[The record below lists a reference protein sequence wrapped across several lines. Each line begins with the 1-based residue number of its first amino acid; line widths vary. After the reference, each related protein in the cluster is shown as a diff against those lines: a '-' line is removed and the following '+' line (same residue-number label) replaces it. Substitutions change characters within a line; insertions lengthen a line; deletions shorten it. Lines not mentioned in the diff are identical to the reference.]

1 MSASATRPDHDVSP
15 ERPSPERV
23 SAVVVALALFGF
35 FAWVVLTLPIQP
47 ALILVVA
54 GTLAFVGWLAF
65 SYDHPVRS
73 RKVVATYLCAVSFQL
88 VHMAEEYTGGFP
100 HEIVQLFH
108 SSRPW
113 SERSFLL
120 TFVFGFG
127 ALWVLAGAGALYQVR
142 IANFMLWFYA
152 LGAGLLNAVAHFV
165 FPVLKGGYF
174 PGLYTAVGHLVLSA
188 LLLGLLVQE
197 SRRLRARPSWSRRRP
212 GGPARSRRSR
222 AS

>member
-1 MSASATRPDHDVSP
+1 MTGNGT
-15 ERPSPERV
+15 ERV
-23 SAVVVALALFGF
+23 SAVVVA
-35 FAWVVLTLPIQP
+35 
-47 ALILVVA
+47 
-54 GTLAFVGWLAF
+54 
-65 SYDHPVRS
+65 
-73 RKVVATYLCAVSFQL
+73 
-88 VHMAEEYTGGFP
+88 EEYTGRFP

-127 ALWVLAGAGALYQVR
+127 ALWVLAAAGALYQVR

-165 FPVLKGGYF
+165 FPFLKGGYF
-174 PGLYTAVGHLVLSA
+174 PGLGTAGGHLVLSA
-188 LLLGLLVQE
+188 LLVYFLVQE
-197 SRRLRARPSWSRRRP
+197 SGRRKAEARLARPSSSPRPSPGRARPRTP
-212 GGPARSRRSR
+212 R

>member
-1 MSASATRPDHDVSP
+1 MTGNRT
-15 ERPSPERV
+15 ERV
-23 SAVVVALALFGF
+23 SAVVVAVALLGF
-35 FAWVVLTLPIQP
+35 FAWVLLTLPIQP

-54 GTLAFVGWLAF
+54 GTLAWVGWVTTGYA
-65 SYDHPVRS
+65 HPVRS
-73 RKVVATYLCAVSFQL
+73 RKVIATYLCAVSFQFI
-88 VHMAEEYTGGFP
+88 HMAEEYTGGFP

-127 ALWVLAGAGALYQVR
+127 ALWVLAAAGALYQVR

-174 PGLYTAVGHLVLSA
+174 PGLWTAGGHLVLSA
-188 LLLGLLVQE
+188 LLVYLLVQE
-197 SRRLRARPSWSRRRP
+197 SGRRKAEARLARPSWSRRSSPGRARP
-212 GGPARSRRSR
+212 RTPR

>member
-1 MSASATRPDHDVSP
+1 MTGNRT
-15 ERPSPERV
+15 ERV
-23 SAVVVALALFGF
+23 SAVVVAAALLGF
-35 FAWVVLTLPIQP
+35 FAWVLLTLPIQP

-54 GTLAFVGWLAF
+54 GTLAWVGWVTT
-65 SYDHPVRS
+65 SYAHPVRS
-73 RKVVATYLCAVSFQL
+73 RKVIATYLCAVSFQL

-127 ALWVLAGAGALYQVR
+127 ALWVLAAAGALYQVR

-174 PGLYTAVGHLVLSA
+174 PGLWTAGGHLVLSA
-188 LLLGLLVQE
+188 LLVYFLVEE
-197 SRRLRARPSWSRRRP
+197 SRRLKAEARLVRPSSSRRPSPGRARPP
-212 GGPARSRRSR
+212 TPR

>member
-1 MSASATRPDHDVSP
+1 MSASVTRPDHDVLP

-73 RKVVATYLCAVSFQL
+73 RKVVAT
-88 VHMAEEYTGGFP
+88 
-100 HEIVQLFH
+100 
-108 SSRPW
+108 
-113 SERSFLL
+113 
-120 TFVFGFG
+120 FVFGFG

-142 IANFMLWFYA
+142 IANFMLWFHA

-212 GGPARSRRSR
+212 PAPARPRTSR

>member
-1 MSASATRPDHDVSP
+1 MSSTSP
-15 ERPSPERV
+15 EPEKL
-23 SAVVVALALFGF
+23 SAVVVALLLLGL
-35 FAWVVLTLPIQP
+35 FAWALLTLPIPP
-47 ALILVVA
+47 AIILVVA
-54 GTLAFVGWLAF
+54 GTLAWVGWVRVGYA
-65 SYDHPVRS
+65 HPVRS
-73 RKVVATYLCAVSFQL
+73 RKVIATYLCAVSFQL
-88 VHMAEEYTGGFP
+88 IHMAEEYTGGFP

-174 PGLYTAVGHLVLSA
+174 PGLYTALGHLLLSA
-188 LLLGLLVQE
+188 LLLYLLVQE
-197 SRRLRARPSWSRRRP
+197 SREPAGSLRPSASRRPLPDRARRP
-212 GGPARSRRSR
+212 TSR

>member
-1 MSASATRPDHDVSP
+1 MSTTSTASAGP
-15 ERPSPERV
+15 ERL
-23 SAVVVALALFGF
+23 SAVVVALLLLGF
-35 FAWVVLTLPIQP
+35 FAWVLLTLPIQP
-47 ALILVVA
+47 AVILVVA
-54 GTLAFVGWLAF
+54 GTLAWVGWVRF
-65 SYDHPVRS
+65 SYAHPVRS
-73 RKVVATYLCAVSFQL
+73 RKVIATYLCAVSFQL

-127 ALWVLAGAGALYQVR
+127 ALWVLAAAGALYQVR
-142 IANFMLWFYA
+142 IANFWLWFYA

-174 PGLYTAVGHLVLSA
+174 PGLYTAVGHLVLSV
-188 LLLGLLVQE
+188 LLLYLLVQE
-197 SRRLRARPSWSRRRP
+197 SRDAAGAVRPSASRRALAAPARPP
-212 GGPARSRRSR
+212 TSR

>member
-1 MSASATRPDHDVSP
+1 MTAMSPS
-15 ERPSPERV
+15 PSPEKR
-23 SAVVVALALFGF
+23 SAAAVAVLLLGF
-35 FAWVVLTLPIQP
+35 FAWVLLTLPIPP

-54 GTLAFVGWLAF
+54 GTLAWVGWVRI
-65 SYDHPVRS
+65 SYDRPVRS
-73 RKVVATYLCAVSFQL
+73 RRVIATYLCAVAFQL
-88 VHMAEEYTGGFP
+88 LHMAEEYTGGFP

-127 ALWVLAGAGALYQVR
+127 ALWVLAAAGALYQVR
-142 IANFMLWFYA
+142 VANFMLWFYA

-174 PGLYTAVGHLVLSA
+174 PGLYTAIGHLILSA
-188 LLLGLLVQE
+188 LLLYLLVQE
-197 SRRLRARPSWSRRRP
+197 SRQPVAD
-212 GGPARSRRSR
+212 GPAGRDPEVTARR
-222 AS
+222 

>member
-1 MSASATRPDHDVSP
+1 MSTTSPRP
-15 ERPSPERV
+15 ERL
-23 SAVVVALALFGF
+23 SAAVVALLLLGF
-35 FAWVVLTLPIQP
+35 FAWVLVTLPIQP
-47 ALILVVA
+47 AIILVVA
-54 GTLAFVGWLAF
+54 GTLAWVGWVRI
-65 SYDHPVRS
+65 SYANPVRS
-73 RKVVATYLCAVSFQL
+73 RKVIATYLCAVSFQL
-88 VHMAEEYTGGFP
+88 IHMAEEYTGGFP

-127 ALWVLAGAGALYQVR
+127 ALWVLAAAGALYQVR

-174 PGLYTAVGHLVLSA
+174 PGLYTALGHLVLSA
-188 LLLGLLVQE
+188 LLLYLLVQE
-197 SRRLRARPSWSRRRP
+197 SRDAAGSLRPSASRRPPPDRARPP
-212 GGPARSRRSR
+212 TSR

>member
-1 MSASATRPDHDVSP
+1 V
-15 ERPSPERV
+15 
-23 SAVVVALALFGF
+23 
-35 FAWVVLTLPIQP
+35 
-47 ALILVVA
+47 
-54 GTLAFVGWLAF
+54 
-65 SYDHPVRS
+65 
-73 RKVVATYLCAVSFQL
+73 
-88 VHMAEEYTGGFP
+88 FP

-127 ALWVLAGAGALYQVR
+127 ALWVLAAAGALYQVR

-174 PGLYTAVGHLVLSA
+174 PGLWTAGGHLVLSA
-188 LLLGLLVQE
+188 LLVYFLVEE
-197 SRRLRARPSWSRRRP
+197 SRRLKAEARLVRPSSSRRPSPGRARPP
-212 GGPARSRRSR
+212 TPR